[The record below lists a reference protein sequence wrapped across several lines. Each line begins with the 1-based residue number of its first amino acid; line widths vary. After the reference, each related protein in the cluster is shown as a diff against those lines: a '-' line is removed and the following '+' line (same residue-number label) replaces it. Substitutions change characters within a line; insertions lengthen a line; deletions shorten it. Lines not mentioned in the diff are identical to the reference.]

1 MLLQVSFNVFLMKI
15 NWLKVDFDST
25 FFYFRSLESFR
36 LSFFVGEGGGGEGD
50 ILTPSFS
57 SS

>member
-15 NWLKVDFDST
+15 NWLEVDFDSI
-25 FFYFRSLESFR
+25 FFYIRLLESFR
-36 LSFFVGEGGGGEGD
+36 LSFLMRGGN